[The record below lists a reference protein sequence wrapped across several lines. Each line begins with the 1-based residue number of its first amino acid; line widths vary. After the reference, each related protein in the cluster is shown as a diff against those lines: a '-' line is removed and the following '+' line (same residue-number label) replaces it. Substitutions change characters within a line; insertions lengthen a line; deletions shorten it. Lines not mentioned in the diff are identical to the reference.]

1 MKSIRGK
8 ILLPMIVL
16 LVTVIIALCIVSMAM
31 ASRALERTTDA
42 NMNEIAFQGAKVVT
56 SRIENEKD
64 IVEALAERQDIKDEN
79 KSVDEKL
86 EILKPYVEKYGYMKV
101 GISDLQGNIK
111 YSNGN
116 ELNIADRDYFKDA
129 SEGKVSVSDPLM
141 SAAENKLVVVYMSPI
156 KVNGQIVS
164 YLAATKDGSH
174 ISSIVEDIKV
184 GDTGNVFMLK
194 NDGTK
199 IADHNIELVYKE
211 DNDIKNLETNPSL
224 AELVKLEKKMI
235 NGEKGSGEYREG
247 KVDKCISFLPVEGTK
262 WSLAIS
268 IEKDEI
274 ISELSSF
281 KNLINIISATALVLA
296 IIVVSFVSRKISKNI
311 NAATNYI
318 LPIAEGDLSGDIED
332 KYLNIRDETGTM
344 IKSISKMKESI
355 KEMIGVV
362 AESSS
367 NIHQASKELMENSEN
382 MNLSSSSVSS
392 AIKEV
397 AAGTTS
403 QAEDLVNISQVLE
416 TFSNNLDLV
425 TVSIK
430 DIDCESKEIMK
441 LTESSKDIFE
451 TLSVSITN
459 TEDAFQG
466 FRDKINVSTKNIIKI
481 NEILTLINSI
491 SEQTNLLALNAAIE
505 AARAGDAGKGFAI
518 VADEIRELSEQSK
531 NSANNITE
539 LIKKISS
546 DNESMVNTSESVN
559 ENFNKQ
565 REAIENS
572 ILSFNNIS
580 DLVDEIIPR
589 IRQAADK
596 TEIIKKEKETIVERV
611 ESTTAVSEETSAAS
625 QQIFASSSE
634 INNFAKGVSNEA
646 KKLEERVYSMRKEVN
661 KFKI

>member
-8 ILLPMIVL
+8 ILLPMIIL
-16 LVTVIIALCIVSMAM
+16 LVTVIITLYIVSMTI
-31 ASRALERTTDA
+31 ASRALERTTDV
-42 NMNEIAFQGAKVVT
+42 NMNEIAFQGAKVVA
-56 SRIENEKD
+56 SRIEKEKN

-79 KSVDEKL
+79 KSIDEKL
-86 EILKPYVEKYGYMKV
+86 EILKSYVEKYGYIKV

-116 ELNIADRDYFKDA
+116 ELNIVDRDYFKEA
-129 SEGKVSVSDPLM
+129 SKGEVSVSEPLI
-141 SAAENKLVVVYMSPI
+141 SEAENKLVVVYMSPI

-164 YLAATKDGSH
+164 YLAATKDGNH

-199 IADHNIELVYKE
+199 IADHNRELVYKE
-211 DNDIKNLETNPSL
+211 DNDINNLENDSSL
-224 AELVKLEKKMI
+224 AELVELEKKMI
-235 NGEKGSGEYREG
+235 NGEKGSGKYKEG
-247 KVDKCISFLPVEGTK
+247 KVEKCISFLPVEGTK
-262 WSLAIS
+262 WSLAIV
-268 IEKDEI
+268 IEKDEV

-281 KNLINIISATALVLA
+281 KNSINIISGLALVLS
-296 IIVVSFVSRKISKNI
+296 ITILSFVVRKISKNI
-311 NAATNYI
+311 TTATEYI
-318 LPIAEGDLSGDIED
+318 LPIAEGDFSGEIED

-344 IKSISKMKESI
+344 IKTINKMKESI
-355 KEMIGVV
+355 KEVIGVV
-362 AESSS
+362 MESSL
-367 NIHQASKELMENSEN
+367 NIHQASEELMESSQN

-430 DIDCESKEIMK
+430 GIDYESKEIIK
-441 LTESSKDIFE
+441 LTESSKDIFKR
-451 TLSVSITN
+451 LSIIITN
-459 TEDAFQG
+459 TEDAFQS
-466 FRDKINVSTKNIIKI
+466 FRDKINVSTKNILKI

-505 AARAGDAGKGFAI
+505 AARAGEAGKGFAI
-518 VADEIRELSEQSK
+518 VAEEIRELSEQSK
-531 NSANNITE
+531 NSASNITE

-546 DNESMVNTSESVN
+546 DNESMVHTSESVN

-565 REAIENS
+565 REAIEIS

-580 DLVDEIIPR
+580 DSVDKIIPR
-589 IRQAADK
+589 IRQVADK
-596 TEIIKKEKETIVERV
+596 NEIIKKDKETIVERI
-611 ESTTAVSEETSAAS
+611 ESTTSIAEETSAAS
-625 QQIFASSSE
+625 EEIFASSTE
-634 INNFAKGVSNEA
+634 INNLAKEVSNEA
-646 KKLEERVYSMRKEVN
+646 KKLEERANSMRKEMN

>member
-8 ILLPMIVL
+8 ILLPMIIL
-16 LVTVIIALCIVSMAM
+16 LVTVIITLYIVSMTI
-31 ASRALERTTDA
+31 ASRALERTTDV
-42 NMNEIAFQGAKVVT
+42 NMNEIAFQGAKVVA
-56 SRIENEKD
+56 SRIEKEKN

-79 KSVDEKL
+79 KSIDEKL
-86 EILKPYVEKYGYMKV
+86 EILKSYVEKYGYIKV

-116 ELNIADRDYFKDA
+116 ELNIVDRDYFKEA
-129 SEGKVSVSDPLM
+129 SKGEVSVSEPLI
-141 SAAENKLVVVYMSPI
+141 SEAENKLVVVYMSPI

-164 YLAATKDGSH
+164 YLAATKDGNH

-199 IADHNIELVYKE
+199 IADHNRELVYKE
-211 DNDIKNLETNPSL
+211 DNDINNLENDSSL
-224 AELVKLEKKMI
+224 AELVELEKKMI
-235 NGEKGSGEYREG
+235 NGEKGSGKYKEG
-247 KVDKCISFLPVEGTK
+247 KVEKCISFLPVEGTK
-262 WSLAIS
+262 WSLAIV
-268 IEKDEI
+268 IEKDEV

-281 KNLINIISATALVLA
+281 KNSINIISGLALVLS
-296 IIVVSFVSRKISKNI
+296 ITILSFVVRKISKNI
-311 NAATNYI
+311 TTATEYI
-318 LPIAEGDLSGDIED
+318 LPIAEGDFSGEIED

-344 IKSISKMKESI
+344 IKTINKMKESI
-355 KEMIGVV
+355 KEVIGVV
-362 AESSS
+362 MESSL
-367 NIHQASKELMENSEN
+367 NIHQASEELMESSQN

-430 DIDCESKEIMK
+430 GIDYESKEIIK
-441 LTESSKDIFE
+441 LTESSKDIFKR
-451 TLSVSITN
+451 LSIIITN
-459 TEDAFQG
+459 TEDAFQS
-466 FRDKINVSTKNIIKI
+466 FRDKINVSTKNILKI

-505 AARAGDAGKGFAI
+505 AARAGEAGKGFAI
-518 VADEIRELSEQSK
+518 VAEEIRELSEQSK
-531 NSANNITE
+531 NSASNITE

-546 DNESMVNTSESVN
+546 DNESMVHTSESVN

-565 REAIENS
+565 REAIEIS

-580 DLVDEIIPR
+580 DSVDKIIPR
-589 IRQAADK
+589 IRQVADK
-596 TEIIKKEKETIVERV
+596 NEIIKKDKETIVERV
-611 ESTTAVSEETSAAS
+611 ESTTSIAEETSAAS
-625 QQIFASSSE
+625 EEIFASSTE
-634 INNFAKGVSNEA
+634 INNLAKEVSNEA
-646 KKLEERVYSMRKEVN
+646 KKLEERANSMRKEMN